1 MCTDRNAVARYFCA
15 IVILGAAS
23 SDLPAQHVHG
33 VIDLGVVVEDA
44 TVAVSLN
51 APLSD
56 VAGFEHAPESD
67 EQSAIVER
75 AAALL
80 SNADDMFGLTAAANC
95 TVKNATLDGPAYISW
110 ASRSEAAES
119 AQHSDGHDH
128 DHDSHGDEAVHHDHL
143 DGEEHEPA
151 EDHDHHGEEGH
162 AGILANYEW
171 ECADVSA
178 LDAIE
183 LRFIDGF
190 ANVET
195 IKIQLLTSAGA
206 QVITAG
212 RRDTSI
218 SLESP

>member
-1 MCTDRNAVARYFCA
+1 MHTDRAAVARCVCA
-15 IVILGAAS
+15 IALLGAAS
-23 SDLPAQHVHG
+23 SEVPAQHVHG
-33 VIDLGVVVEDA
+33 VIELGVVVEVA

-56 VAGFEHAPESD
+56 IVGFEHAPESD
-67 EQSAIVER
+67 EQSAVVES
-75 AAALL
+75 AAVLF
-80 SNADDMFGLTAAANC
+80 SNADDMFGLAAAAHC
-95 TVKNATLDGPAYISW
+95 TVKNATLDAPAYISLV
-110 ASRSEAAES
+110 SGSEGAES

-128 DHDSHGDEAVHHDHL
+128 DHDSHGDESVH
-143 DGEEHEPA
+143 
-151 EDHDHHGEEGH
+151 HDHHGEEGH

-178 LDAIE
+178 LVGIE
-183 LRFIDGF
+183 LRFIEGF

-195 IKIQLLTSAGA
+195 IEIQVLTSAGA

-212 RRDTSI
+212 RSDTSI